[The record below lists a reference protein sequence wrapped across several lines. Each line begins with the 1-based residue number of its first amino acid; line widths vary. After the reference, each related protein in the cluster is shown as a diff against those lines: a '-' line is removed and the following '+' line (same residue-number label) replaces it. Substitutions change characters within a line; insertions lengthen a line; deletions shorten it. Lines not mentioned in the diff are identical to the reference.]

1 MKSLLP
7 ILFILVSLS
16 AYSQKCIKVETL
28 LTTKQVISMET
39 TISKLKLTR
48 NGQREIVGTVTCP
61 VFVSPEGDEYIFKL
75 QNKKLIFEK
84 IDGYYLFP

>member
-1 MKSLLP
+1 MKSLFT
-7 ILFILVSLS
+7 ILFILASIM
-16 AYSQKCIKVETL
+16 AYSQKCVKVETL
-28 LTTKQVISMET
+28 LSTKQLISVEI

-61 VFVSPEGDEYIFKL
+61 VFISLEGKEYILKL
-75 QNKKLIFEK
+75 INKKPIFEE